1 MKFSKLALR
10 KRTELVMGVVLL
22 ALAFALYMWTLD
34 DGLELRELKGGDL
47 ITHQYAQV
55 EGRFSNA
62 PGYPLYTMGGWLWFH
77 GWRTLLGR
85 GSNPIRTLSSY
96 STLWA
101 LVALALLYI
110 LLLKLLRRWY
120 LAFTLT
126 GFYAVTYFFWY
137 YAVTTE
143 EYTSAVAQTLLF
155 VWLAWRWDEKLDSG
169 DEQGALRYIR
179 WLALLTGIG
188 LAHMVTVLLI
198 VPPLA
203 WYILS
208 RRPDYLRNR
217 RLLLEMG
224 GLAALPLVS
233 YTYVYIRGAQHPEWR
248 GRGNWSSTW
257 QWFWSFVST
266 SQGRSE
272 LTWHIFPVFTREFPS
287 LIWRE
292 LTLPVLAG
300 GLTGIALM
308 ERRKA
313 ICCYATLTLYFLFCY
328 VDRYGNWF
336 QVIMPAYPLVIMGLG
351 ALAERLLRWRPGRLT
366 PAWKALILL
375 SLVAL
380 TGYRGLRS
388 YPRADCSHKPS
399 DHALDAGWAILAD
412 GPDRG
417 AHILTTADEAFSL
430 QYVTEIWGWRPDVK
444 VATPSQMRR
453 LWQRHTTNPL
463 YVTADAA
470 PLVFR
475 QVGENVKLDG
485 AGLRLLRMRRE
496 YPTSIPPGVSLLEE
510 TSKRGLEL
518 AGYEIKEHAPLPK
531 SATLPEEARSER
543 ISIYLKSSGRV
554 RENWSLS
561 LRSLDHGREAEQRD
575 HANPAHGWAPTSLW
589 PPGAVVRDDFP
600 LAKGADGWRIIVYRS
615 LGEGKF
621 ENLIVVTRRLDNH
634 AGTSGA
640 D

>member
-1 MKFSKLALR
+1 MAFSKPVLR
-10 KRTELVMGVVLL
+10 KRAALVAGVVLL

-55 EGRFSNA
+55 QGRFSNA

-77 GWRTLLGR
+77 GWRAILGR
-85 GSNPIRTLSSY
+85 GSNAVRLLSSY

-101 LVALALLYI
+101 LVALAILYALLV
-110 LLLKLLRRWY
+110 KLLRRWT
-120 LAFTLT
+120 LAFLLT

-169 DEQGALRYIR
+169 DERGALRYVR

-198 VPPLA
+198 VPPIA

-208 RRPDYLRNR
+208 RRPDYLRSR
-217 RLLLEMG
+217 RLLLEVVA
-224 GLAALPLVS
+224 LAALPLVS
-233 YTYVYIRGAQHPEWR
+233 YAYVYVRGAQHPEWR
-248 GRGNWSSTW
+248 GQGNWHSTW

-272 LTWHIFPVFTREFPS
+272 LTWHIFPIFTREFPS
-287 LIWRE
+287 LTWGE

-300 GLTGIALM
+300 GLAGIALM

-313 ICCYATLTLYFLFCY
+313 ICCYATLALYFLFCY
-328 VDRYGNWF
+328 IDRYGNWF
-336 QVIMPAYPLVIMGLG
+336 QVIMPAYPLVIMGFG
-351 ALAERLLRWRPGRLT
+351 VLAERLYRWRPGRAA
-366 PAWKALILL
+366 PVWQGLILV

-380 TGYRGLRS
+380 MGYRGVKS
-388 YPRADCSHKPS
+388 YPRADCSHRPD

-412 GPDRG
+412 GPAQG
-417 AHILTTADEAFSL
+417 AFVLTTADEAFSL
-430 QYVTEIWGWRPDVK
+430 QYVTEIWGWRPDVR
-444 VATPSQMRR
+444 VATPSQMRD
-453 LWQRHTTNPL
+453 LWRSKSQAPL

-475 QVGENVKLDG
+475 QVGKDVKLNG
-485 AGLRLLRMRRE
+485 GGLRLLRMVRG
-496 YPTSIPPGVSLLEE
+496 YPTTLPASAIPSGKPLG
-510 TSKRGLEL
+510 KGLEL
-518 AGYEIKEHAPLPK
+518 AGYAVREPAPMPK
-531 SATLPEEARSER
+531 SARPPAEAASER
-543 ISIYLKSSGRV
+543 LSVYLQSSGRIA
-554 RENWSLS
+554 ENWSLS
-561 LRSLDHGREAEQRD
+561 VRALSQGREVSQQD

-589 PPGAVVRDDFP
+589 MPGAVVRDDFP
-600 LAKGADGWRIIVYRS
+600 LVQGADGWRLIVYRP
-615 LGEGKF
+615 LENGKF
-621 ENLIVVTRRLDNH
+621 ENLAVVTTNIE
-634 AGTSGA
+634 GTP
-640 D
+640 